1 MVPYVRKSFWKHFA
15 DGVKYCQDGKLMGLA
30 GIYEEFPNT
39 DEAINQCKQD
49 NKSIN
54 EPWA

>member
-39 DEAINQCKQD
+39 DEAINQRKQD